1 MATLSELADRGDVD
15 RVEIELDSG
24 RQPWRC
30 LYATPEFSEW
40 ADSVLPSMETGV
52 MQAEVSPFEQ
62 VYALFA
68 DFIEGQHLEENR
80 RFRSLIYHP
89 ELHVW
94 ELKTI
99 DVRIFGWFAKMD
111 NFICCFGEHKDV
123 LADPAEVERTY
134 SRYITRT
141 NFERHKL
148 SLDPPKSIEFK
159 EYANVLSDAD

>member
-1 MATLSELADRGDVD
+1 MATLSLLADGDELD

-30 LYATPEFSEW
+30 LYATPQFSEW
-40 ADSVLPSMETGV
+40 AGNVLPTMLTGV
-52 MQAEVSPFEQ
+52 MQAEITPNEQ

-68 DFIEGQHLEENR
+68 DFIEGKHLEEDR
-80 RFRSLIYHP
+80 RFKPLKYHP

-111 NFICCFGEHKDV
+111 NFVCCFGEHKDV
-123 LADPAEVERTY
+123 LEDPDEVERTY
-134 SRYITRT
+134 GRYIART
-141 NFERHKL
+141 NFERHVL
-148 SLDPPKSIEFK
+148 DLDPPKSVEFK